1 MTKTFEP
8 GQTVYLP
15 DGREAKYVLTNGQDH
30 FVRIFHEVE
39 GSYDEPPYSYP
50 SDKITT
56 TRAVYASA
64 PVEVWDKQ
72 VLAKREQVRELDRQ
86 LTAKRA
92 EIADAERS
100 KIEME
105 KAAAKYPCIQQALDF
120 IEGRITHVV
129 VHGYGGPE
137 IKTLQEAFEDVD
149 TWGGRRR
156 VDGMKLLNLFG
167 TDEKGRS
174 VAWGLNQYRDG
185 SGALKCQIDPA
196 RSEGHAMQIVNKLL
210 VEAVE
215 IWREG
220 GRPEI
225 SIADT
230 LKKNP
235 WLTAP
240 DDWTAH
246 IEAKQTEQRAAKIE
260 KLRAELAE
268 LEGKQ

>member
-1 MTKTFEP
+1 MTKIFEP

-15 DGREAKYVLTNGQDH
+15 DGREAQYLLANGQEH
-30 FVRIFHEVE
+30 LVRIIYEAE

-56 TRAVYASA
+56 TREVYASA

-129 VHGYGGPE
+129 IHGYGGAE

-149 TWGGRRR
+149 TWGVRRKFE
-156 VDGMKLLNLFG
+156 GMKLLNLFG

-185 SGALKCQIDPA
+185 SGSLKYQIDPA
-196 RSEGHAMQIVNKLL
+196 HSEVHAKQIVTKLL
-210 VEAVE
+210 VEALE
-215 IWREG
+215 TWREG

-225 SIADT
+225 SITDT

-235 WLTAP
+235 WLTPP

-246 IEAKQTEQRAAKIE
+246 TEAKQTEQRAAKIE

-268 LEGKQ
+268 LEGKA

>member
-1 MTKTFEP
+1 MTKTFTP

-15 DGREAKYVLTNGQDH
+15 DGREAEYVLANGQDH
-30 FVRIFHEVE
+30 LVRIIYEVE

-50 SDKITT
+50 SDKITA
-56 TRAVYASA
+56 TREVYASA

-72 VLAKREQVRELDRQ
+72 VLAKREQVRELDRE
-86 LTAKRA
+86 LTAKRK
-92 EIADAERS
+92 EIADADRS
-100 KIEME
+100 KAEME
-105 KAAAKYPCIQQALDF
+105 KAATKYPCIQQALDF

-129 VHGYGGPE
+129 VCGYSGAE

-149 TWGGRRR
+149 TWGGRRTFE
-156 VDGMKLLNLFG
+156 GMKLLNLFG

-185 SGALKCQIDPA
+185 SGALKYRIDPA
-196 RSEGHAMQIVNKLL
+196 RSEGHAMQIVNTLL

-215 IWREG
+215 TWREG

-240 DDWTAH
+240 EDWIAH
-246 IEAKQTEQRAAKIE
+246 AEKQKEAQRTAKIE

-268 LEGKQ
+268 LESKA